1 MAMQVSLKVPETSW
15 SAYADPIV
23 GAASGVEAA
32 SIVEMTLSIDAFD
45 LNSRKAAPE

>member
-1 MAMQVSLKVPETSW
+1 MAMQVSLKVPENVR
-15 SAYADPIV
+15 AYADPIV

-32 SIVEMTLSIDAFD
+32 SIMEMTLSIDAFD